1 MFTPYLTIIN
11 IMVNGDL
18 HNFSC
23 KVSLLERKI
32 TQISLKLGNKIKTV
46 VTNNLNYES
55 TYPNTDAISCGPKLK
70 K

>member
-1 MFTPYLTIIN
+1 MGTYTTSTAKKL
-11 IMVNGDL
+11 
-18 HNFSC
+18 
-23 KVSLLERKI
+23 VSLLERKT